1 MPGSQLVEPSL
12 DRTDKKILDELQ
24 KDGRITNVELA
35 RRVGLTPSPCLE
47 RVRRLERLGVIA
59 GYQARLNPDK
69 LGSSL
74 LVFVEITLNRESPDL
89 FERFSAAVKLVD
101 EIESC
106 YLVSGNFDYLLK
118 ARVPSMAHYQKLMS
132 KTLLRLPGIADSR
145 TYVVMDAV
153 KESPGIALR

>member
-1 MPGSQLVEPSL
+1 MTASSEPTL
-12 DRTDKKILDELQ
+12 DRTDKKILQELQ
-24 KDGRITNVELA
+24 MDGRITNVELA

-59 GYQARLNPDK
+59 GYQARLNPDRI
-69 LGSSL
+69 GNSL
-74 LVFVEITLNRESPDL
+74 QVFVEITLNRESPDL
-89 FERFSAAVKLVD
+89 FEKFNQAVKLVE
-101 EIESC
+101 EIEAC

-132 KTLLRLPGIADSR
+132 KTLLRLPGISDSR

-153 KESPGIALR
+153 KESHLIAVR